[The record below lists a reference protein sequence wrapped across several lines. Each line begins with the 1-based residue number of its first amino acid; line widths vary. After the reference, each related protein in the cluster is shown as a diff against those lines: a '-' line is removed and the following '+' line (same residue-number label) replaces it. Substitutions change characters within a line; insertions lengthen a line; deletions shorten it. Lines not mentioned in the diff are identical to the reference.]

1 MSGQQK
7 TSPIFWLSFLP
18 ALAYW
23 WLEENTSLQ
32 TALIGGVGLSVLEIT
47 FEKFFAGKVH
57 TLSKLNF
64 GLILLLG
71 GVSLIAHE
79 GIWFK
84 LQPTFTGVILA
95 AFLGFG
101 LFRGKS
107 FLEEVMHDMG
117 RPWPLPKNLLIRFE
131 IHLCLFIFSYGL
143 FMGYWAFEGTTSQ
156 WAFWKTGGQYIC
168 FAVFGLLQMLWLR
181 FEMKKLMSQK

>member
-1 MSGQQK
+1 MSAHQK
-7 TSPIFWLSFLP
+7 SSPIFWLSFLP

-32 TALIGGVGLSVLEIT
+32 TALIGGLGLSLLEIIG
-47 FEKFFAGKVH
+47 EKIFTGKVH
-57 TLSKLNF
+57 TLSKLNC

-95 AFLGFG
+95 AFLGWG
-101 LFRGKS
+101 LSRGKS
-107 FLEEVMHDMG
+107 FLGEVMHDMG
-117 RPWPLPKNLLIRFE
+117 RGWPLPPELLIRFE
-131 IHLCLFIFSYGL
+131 LHLCLFIFGYGL
-143 FMGYWAFEGTTSQ
+143 FMAYWAFNGTTSQ
-156 WAFWKTGGQYIC
+156 WAFWKTGGQYLC
-168 FAVFGLLQMLWLR
+168 FIVFGIVQMLWLR
-181 FEMKKLMSQK
+181 RAVRKMGIQK

>member
-1 MSGQQK
+1 MSSQQK
-7 TSPIFWLSFLP
+7 SSPVFWLSFLP

-32 TALIGGVGLSVLEIT
+32 TALIGGVGLSILEIT
-47 FEKFFAGKVH
+47 FERFFTGHVH

-71 GVSLIAHE
+71 GVSLIAQE

-95 AFLGFG
+95 LFLGWG
-101 LFRGKS
+101 LYRGKS
-107 FLEEVMHDMG
+107 FLEQVMADMG
-117 RPWPLPKNLLIRFE
+117 RPWPLPRELLVRFE
-131 IHLCLFIFSYGL
+131 VHLCLFIFLYGV
-143 FMGYWAFEGTTSQ
+143 FMSYWAFYGTTSQ
-156 WAFWKTGGQYIC
+156 WAFWKTGGQYLS
-168 FAVFGLLQMLWLR
+168 FAVFGLLQTLWLR
-181 FEMKKLMSQK
+181 SAMKKMAGKR